1 MAAKAKKVD
10 WNQVGIEYRAG
21 ILTSVAIG
29 KNHGISHT
37 AVNKRAKAEG
47 WTRDLSKRI
56 DAARQAKVSRAMV
69 SPKVAAQLKATDEQV
84 VQATADFQVA
94 ALAKHRNGIDGLFDT
109 TIKTGAELGALT
121 NTYLQDALELVRDE
135 KVSDLSNQQAKTAL
149 YKAFNAALAIGSR
162 AAAVR
167 SVVSAA
173 AILIDKDRQ
182 NLGIDKESGANKSV
196 GEFLDSL

>member
-56 DAARQAKVSRAMV
+56 DAARAAKVSRAMV
-69 SPKVAAQLKATDEQV
+69 SPKVAEQLKATDEQV
-84 VQATADFQVA
+84 VQATADVQVT
-94 ALAKHRNGIDGLFDT
+94 ALGKHRGYICGSFDT
-109 TIKTGAELGALT
+109 MAKMSAELGALS
-121 NTYLQDALELVRDE
+121 NSDLQEALELVRDE
-135 KVSDLSNQQAKTAL
+135 KMADLSNQQAKTAL
-149 YKAFNAALAIGSR
+149 YKAHASAMAIGSR
-162 AAAVR
+162 ASAGR
-167 SVVSAA
+167 SIVSSI

-182 NLGIDKESGANKSV
+182 NLGIDKDGTDRKSL
-196 GEFLDSL
+196 GEWIDGL